1 MTITPG
7 PWKYNDGNLPDADH
21 KEYGFSPI
29 YAEVE
34 CTCIPKHRRPRRY
47 IPFSKEDVRLI
58 AAAPQLLE
66 ACKDLIY
73 YIDILLKERYEMG
86 LPEDHLEFIP
96 EPISKALIAIAAAEG
111 KP

>member
-1 MTITPG
+1 MTYTPG
-7 PWKYNDGNLPDADH
+7 PWLLFPDNEVQSSDGKFIAIILWRGMTPNEMQAN
-21 KEYGFSPI
+21 
-29 YAEVE
+29 A
-34 CTCIPKHRRPRRY
+34 
-47 IPFSKEDVRLI
+47 RLI
-58 AAAPQLLE
+58 ATAPQLLE

>member
-21 KEYGFSPI
+21 KEYGFFPI

-47 IPFSKEDVRLI
+47 IPFSDEDVRLI

-66 ACKDLIY
+66 ACKLA
-73 YIDILLKERYEMG
+73 
-86 LPEDHLEFIP
+86 LEKCNFP
-96 EPISKALIAIAAAEG
+96 VGTMKVKDALATAIAAAGQEE
-111 KP
+111 